1 MDGLACEKN
10 REKVTEKARWVEGN
24 FFNQKSGEK
33 LEKSLMGGPAWART
47 DTRVLAFSIFQGA
60 NSLHCSEF
68 YFASKCQIIRSL
80 FLEKSSDHVI
90 MSQGAISEK
99 FSVRTNKLKLD

>member
-10 REKVTEKARWVEGN
+10 REKVTEKARWVEGK
-24 FFNQKSGEK
+24 FFNQQSGEK

-60 NSLHCSEF
+60 NSLHSSEF
-68 YFASKCQIIRSL
+68 YFASKCQIIHSLLNISYLRKEQRSCYYYV
-80 FLEKSSDHVI
+80 SRSNI
-90 MSQGAISEK
+90 
-99 FSVRTNKLKLD
+99 